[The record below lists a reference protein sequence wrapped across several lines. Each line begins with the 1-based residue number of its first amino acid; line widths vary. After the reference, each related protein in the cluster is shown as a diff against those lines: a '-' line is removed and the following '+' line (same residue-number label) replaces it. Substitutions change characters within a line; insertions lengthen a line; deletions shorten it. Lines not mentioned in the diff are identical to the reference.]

1 MNIRRSPSIVYWLEN
16 TLYLNVTNKCHN
28 NCYFCLKNF
37 MNGVGG
43 FNLKLQNEPSIDEV
57 IRELQNFINMRNW
70 KEIVCCGFG
79 EPLERLD
86 CILEVAKWIRQYY
99 GKIVDIRVDT
109 NGQGFLLNKNRD
121 VLSELKEAG
130 VNKVSVSLNAHNKE
144 TYNQICRPTFSEAFD
159 TILEFIKKAK
169 EKFDVEITAVAVP
182 EVNMEKIEEIS
193 REIAVRFRRRE
204 YISGFW

>member
-86 CILEVAKWIRQYY
+86 CTREVAKWIRQYY

-109 NGQGFLLNKNRD
+109 NGHGFLLNKNRD